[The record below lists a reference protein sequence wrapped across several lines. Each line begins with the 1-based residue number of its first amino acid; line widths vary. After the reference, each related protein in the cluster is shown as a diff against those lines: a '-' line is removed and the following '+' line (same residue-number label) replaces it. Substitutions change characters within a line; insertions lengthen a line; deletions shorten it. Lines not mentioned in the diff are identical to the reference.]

1 MFEIQTDIPDR
12 PLNNANNRIRVK
24 KIQNQKGP
32 IQKGPIYKM
41 LILHVHV
48 IDGSDDVIL

>member
-1 MFEIQTDIPDR
+1 MFEIQTDIP
-12 PLNNANNRIRVK
+12 NNANHRIRVK
-24 KIQNQKGP
+24 KNQKGP